1 VNRRLDGHKAYTGLD
16 GHKAYTGLDGHKA
29 YTGLAAIRHTLG
41 WAAIRHTM
49 GWGVHGDFWLT
60 CQTLRL
66 KCQIWRLKR
75 ETGKGEGHFNMEK
88 KVDAP
93 SLPEIG
99 VAIYNESYNYIH
111 HDIYCTTFSDPC
123 LW

>member
-1 VNRRLDGHKAYTGLD
+1 VSTTAVEVSNMVVEAG
-16 GHKAYTGLDGHKA
+16 
-29 YTGLAAIRHTLG
+29 
-41 WAAIRHTM
+41 
-49 GWGVHGDFWLT
+49 
-60 CQTLRL
+60 
-66 KCQIWRLKR
+66 KR
-75 ETGKGEGHFNMEK
+75 EKGEGHFNMEK